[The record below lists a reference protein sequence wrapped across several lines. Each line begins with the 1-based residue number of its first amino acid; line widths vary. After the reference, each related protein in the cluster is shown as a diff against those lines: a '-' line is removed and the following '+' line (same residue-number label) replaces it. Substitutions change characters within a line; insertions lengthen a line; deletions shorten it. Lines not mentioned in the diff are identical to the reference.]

1 MATNDNIDSDNV
13 TGSNEDAD
21 VTVDPGVAQALTSRF
36 SRTRKNRGA
45 EPSDMEEIARY
56 VDGDLPADRRTA
68 VEARLR
74 AEPELKAMVDDLAKL
89 EGQGGSNSANS
100 NVIPLVIP
108 AGRTARVGQSGL
120 GTLRALPP
128 AETRKNPLRTAIIG
142 IGAALAI
149 AAVVFLVTRP
159 AVHTE
164 GTQGAGIGDKRD
176 GIAIGFEAGQAVFEV
191 DAISSGEL
199 TVLVATPNGTR
210 AVGLCDAKSCL
221 VTQDQLPLRAGKNS
235 ARAVIGSDNGSC
247 AFVLAL
253 TANGSNPGSA
263 RSAAYVDPHAAAKA
277 LGTVVSN
284 DTCVLESL
292 DRLQGVSGARH
303 VAFMKVP

>member
-1 MATNDNIDSDNV
+1 MATNDNNDTV
-13 TGSNEDAD
+13 QGSNDD
-21 VTVDPGVAQALTSRF
+21 VAFDPGVASALTSRF
-36 SRTRKNRGA
+36 GRIRKSSGA
-45 EPSDMEEIARY
+45 EPSGMEEIARY
-56 VDGDLPADRRTA
+56 VDGDLPAERRSV

-74 AEPELKAMVDDLAKL
+74 NEPELKAMVDELAKL
-89 EGQGGSNSANS
+89 EAQDQPEVSEKPS

-108 AGRTARVGQSGL
+108 AGRAARVGQSGP
-120 GTLRALPP
+120 GTLRALPT
-128 AETRKNPLRTAIIG
+128 AETRKNPLRTAIVG

-149 AAVVFLVTRP
+149 AAVAFLVTRP
-159 AVHTE
+159 PVKTE

-176 GIAIGFEAGQAVFEV
+176 GIAIGFESGQAVFEV
-191 DAISSGEL
+191 DAVSSGEL

-210 AVGLCDAKSCL
+210 AVGLCDAKTCL
-221 VTQDQLPLRAGKNS
+221 VTQDQLPLRTGKNT
-235 ARAVIGSDNGSC
+235 ARAVIGDDNGDC

-253 TANGSNPGSA
+253 TANGTNPGSE

-277 LGTVVSN
+277 LGTVVTK